1 MEIVTSGPRGK
12 GITVNFVSQGVTGP
26 SHSKIDL
33 EAIILDPL
41 GSSNFSSFE
50 IKIVCYIFTAQRVCI
65 AQTLPSQDVRVLMV
79 IHIKVFSPQGS
90 PTILV

>member
-65 AQTLPSQDVRVLMV
+65 AQTLPSQDVCLSHTS
-79 IHIKVFSPQGS
+79 IES
-90 PTILV
+90 